1 VTKAVKPN
9 VNIVFKVTYE
19 QRPERAEKFA
29 ASVGR
34 HYSVKV
40 LRDLNRKRTTVTVSD
55 AHDLTDANFI
65 LREYERLPDEA
76 PLPLLEGEEE
86 ADGHED

>member
-1 VTKAVKPN
+1 MTKVVKPN

-19 QRPERAEKFA
+19 TRPERAEEFA

-40 LRDLNRKRTTVTVSD
+40 LRDLNRERTTVTVSD

-76 PLPLLEGEEE
+76 PLPLLEEEE
-86 ADGHED
+86 ATE